1 MLSRTCSFGSG
12 FMAPVLMPFLIM
24 PFWRQLPKPIICESC
39 SEISAAWR
47 RIAKEFPMMENATTN
62 IYISSARGASV
73 CAFKRLVHL
82 PFSVFEMRTSAS
94 QAQLARTCSP
104 SRANEAGQE
113 ARPKTKKQAKKRGP
127 KQKRRVR
134 ARPHTRKQSKRRG
147 PK

>member
-12 FMAPVLMPFLIM
+12 IMVQVLMPFLIM
-24 PFWRQLPKPIICESC
+24 PSWRQPPKPIICESC

-62 IYISSARGASV
+62 IYISSVRGASV

-94 QAQLARTCSP
+94 QAQQFFFSLRHFRWGVAIIWKISILTPACTHANLPVSVHYNIQH
-104 SRANEAGQE
+104 RA
-113 ARPKTKKQAKKRGP
+113 
-127 KQKRRVR
+127 
-134 ARPHTRKQSKRRG
+134 
-147 PK
+147 